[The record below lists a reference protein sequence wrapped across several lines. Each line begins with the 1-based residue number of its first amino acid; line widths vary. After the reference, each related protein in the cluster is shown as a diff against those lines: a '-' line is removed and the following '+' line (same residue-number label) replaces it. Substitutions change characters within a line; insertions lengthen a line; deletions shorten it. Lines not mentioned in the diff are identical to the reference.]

1 MPKILTSN
9 IVAAL
14 IVCFSSMSF
23 AAEVD
28 YRLPKSYAVTEQSID
43 LTLDPASDGFT
54 GSTILK
60 LTVHEPVD
68 RIGLHWVG
76 LDVVPPQLTNSDGKV
91 RTLKFESGDYEM
103 WWLGDGNVIAPGQYS
118 LDITFNGDYSR
129 DALGLYKTTFAGRDY
144 LFTQYEQT
152 LARRATPMVDEPDSK
167 IPWQLTITAPEGLKV
182 ASNTPVESESK
193 SGNLIKRVFKQ
204 TPPMPSYLLAFAV
217 GDFDVTPIDGLSVP
231 GVIYSPKGTGA
242 DTGFAV
248 SVTPPILR
256 ALEKYFGSDLPY
268 EKLDFVAVPDF
279 SFGAME
285 NVGLVTYRTELLL
298 RGDTASGSAAV
309 NTVNTIAHE
318 LAHMWYGNLVTMEWW
333 DDLWLNEA
341 FATWMASKIV
351 DQMYP
356 QYESNLQLP
365 QASAFGADAVAQSRP
380 IRKEVKTDE
389 DVLDGFGLN
398 YSKGHAILNMLEQS
412 MGDAEF
418 QRAIQTYMDKHK
430 WSNTRAS
437 DLWAALATETP
448 VPVNVIADSFLE
460 LAGFPLITFGED
472 GVVSQ
477 TRFHNPGAELPE
489 QRWQI
494 PVGTRHRDR
503 DTGNVVE
510 SVFALSDQSVVLPE
524 YSKAEWILPAAG
536 GNGYYVWHTGDQRY
550 KALLEN
556 LGELS
561 NREKAAVLANSNQL
575 LQGDIIGIDQHLQLL
590 GGLLAEDNMTLALS
604 AVNGLRGIAGM
615 YFQSDLQPQLKAYIT
630 RALTPWYERLGT
642 QTRADDSDSARD
654 LRPRVLRTLAEFGDK
669 PELVAEM
676 SKLADKYLT
685 QPESVN
691 PRLGHEALR
700 IAALFNGDE
709 AMAKRYIAAYRE
721 TNNSNLRSN
730 LAFAMY
736 FGDRTAMN
744 TVLKSLAQ
752 GDIQSGDV
760 SLVIMG
766 LFYASPDQRVLY
778 EAFDGYF
785 DILAAKI
792 PEFYRPTMPAYTSA
806 SCNSENVALREAF
819 YAGRDSS
826 MLTQLRKS
834 QESTQNCIDTA
845 ERGYPAMAEFLGGS

>member
-1 MPKILTSN
+1 MPQFLVRHLIT
-9 IVAAL
+9 AL
-14 IVCFSSMSF
+14 IVCFSSMTF
-23 AAEVD
+23 ATEVD
-28 YRLPKSYAVTEQSID
+28 YRLPKSYAVSEQSIA
-43 LTLDPASDGFT
+43 LTLDPALDGFT
-54 GSTILK
+54 GTTV
-60 LTVHEPVD
+60 LTLIVHEPVD

-76 LDVVPPQLTNSDGKV
+76 LDVTPPQLTDSDGNA
-91 RTLKFESGDYEM
+91 RTLTYEAGDYEM
-103 WWLGDGNVIAPGQYS
+103 WWLSDGAAIAPGEYR
-118 LDITFNGDYSR
+118 LDIAFEGDYSR
-129 DALGLYKTTFAGRDY
+129 DALGLYKTTFAGSDY

-167 IPWQLTITAPEGLKV
+167 IPWQLTISVPEGLKV
-182 ASNTPVESESK
+182 ASNTPVESQSK
-193 SGNLIKRVFKQ
+193 NGNMVTRVFKQ
-204 TPPMPSYLLAFAV
+204 TPPMPSYLLALVV

-248 SVTPPILR
+248 SVTPEILS
-256 ALEKYFGSDLPY
+256 ALEDYFGSKLPY

-298 RGDTASGSAAV
+298 RGDTASGSAAASS
-309 NTVNTIAHE
+309 VNTIAHE

-351 DQMYP
+351 DDLYP

-380 IRKEVKTDE
+380 IRKEVKVDQ

-412 MGDAEF
+412 MGDAAF
-418 QRAIQTYMDKHK
+418 QRAIQTYMDKHR
-430 WSNTRAS
+430 WSNTQAT
-437 DLWAALATETP
+437 DLWAALATETS
-448 VPVNVIADSFLE
+448 VAVDTIADAFLE
-460 LAGFPLITFGED
+460 FAGFPLVTFGED

-477 TRFHNPGAELPE
+477 TRFHNPGAEVP
-489 QRWQI
+489 QQQWQV
-494 PVGTRHRDR
+494 PVATRYRDNE
-503 DTGNVVE
+503 TGNITE
-510 SVFALSDQSVVLPE
+510 SVFALTQQSMVLPE
-524 YSKAEWILPAAG
+524 YSKAEWILPGAG
-536 GNGYYVWHTGDQRY
+536 GNGYYVWHTGDRRY
-550 KALLEN
+550 SALLEN

-575 LQGDIIGIDQHLQLL
+575 LQGGIIGIDQHLQLL

-615 YFQSDLQPQLKAYIT
+615 YFDSDLQPGLKAYIT

-642 QTRADDSDSARD
+642 KTRDDDSDSARD

-676 SKLADKYLT
+676 SKLADQYLK
-685 QPESVN
+685 QPDSVN

-700 IAALFNGDE
+700 IAALYNGDE

-730 LAFAMY
+730 LPFAMY
-736 FGDRTAMN
+736 FRDPAAMN

-752 GDIQSGDV
+752 GDIQSGDL
-760 SLVIMG
+760 SLVIMS
-766 LFYASPDQRVLY
+766 LFYAYPDQRGLY
-778 EAFDGYF
+778 EALDGYF
-785 DILAAKI
+785 DTLTAKL
-792 PEFYRPTMPAYTSA
+792 PEFYRPTMPRFTSA
-806 SCNSENVALREAF
+806 NCNSENVVLREAF
-819 YAGRDSS
+819 YASRDSS

-834 QESTQNCIDTA
+834 QTSAQNCIDTA
-845 ERGYPAMAEFLGGS
+845 ERGYAAMAEFLKGT

>member
-1 MPKILTSN
+1 MPQVLARHLIT
-9 IVAAL
+9 AL
-14 IVCFSSMSF
+14 IVCFSSMTF
-23 AAEVD
+23 AIEVD
-28 YRLPKSYAVTEQSID
+28 YRLPKSYAVSEQSIA

-54 GSTILK
+54 GTTALK
-60 LTVHEPVD
+60 LIVHEPVD

-76 LDVVPPQLTNSDGKV
+76 LNVAAPQLTDSDGNA
-91 RTLKFESGDYEM
+91 RTLAFEGGDYDM
-103 WWLGDGNVIAPGQYS
+103 WWLDDGSTIAPGQYS
-118 LDITFNGDYSR
+118 LDIAFSGDYSR

-144 LFTQYEQT
+144 LFTQYEQS

-167 IPWQLTITAPEGLKV
+167 IPWQLTISAPQGFKV
-182 ASNTPVESESK
+182 ASNTPVESQSK
-193 SGNLIKRVFKQ
+193 SGNMITRVFKQ
-204 TPPMPSYLLAFAV
+204 TPPMPSYLLALAI

-231 GVIYSPKGTGA
+231 GVIYSPKGTGG
-242 DTGFAV
+242 DTGFAA
-248 SVTPPILR
+248 SVTPGILS
-256 ALEKYFGSDLPY
+256 ALEDYFGSKLPY

-298 RGDTASGSAAV
+298 RGDTASGSAAAG
-309 NTVNTIAHE
+309 TVSTIAHE

-351 DQMYP
+351 DDMYP
-356 QYESNLQLP
+356 QYESDLQLP

-380 IRKEVKTDE
+380 IRKEVKTDV

-412 MGDAEF
+412 MGDAAF
-418 QRAIQTYMDKHK
+418 QRAIQTYMDKHR

-437 DLWAALATETP
+437 DLWAALATETT
-448 VPVNVIADSFLE
+448 VPVNIIADAFLE
-460 LAGFPLITFGED
+460 LAGFPLISFGED

-477 TRFHNPGAELPE
+477 TRFHNPGVKVPE

-494 PVGTRHRDR
+494 PVATRHRDR
-503 DTGNVVE
+503 DTGNVIE

-524 YSKAEWILPAAG
+524 YSKAEWILPGAG
-536 GNGYYVWHTGDQRY
+536 GSGYYVWHTGDRRY

-556 LGELS
+556 LSELS

-615 YFQSDLQPQLKAYIT
+615 YFHSDLQPELKAYIT

-642 QTRADDSDSARD
+642 ETRADDSDSARD

-669 PELVAEM
+669 PALVAEM
-676 SKLADKYLT
+676 SKLADKYLK
-685 QPESVN
+685 QPESVD

-700 IAALFNGDE
+700 IAALFNGDN

-721 TNNSNLRSN
+721 TENSNLRSN
-730 LAFAMY
+730 LRFAMY
-736 FGDRTAMN
+736 FRERDAMQ
-744 TVLKSLAQ
+744 TVFRSLGQ

-760 SLVIMG
+760 SLVIMS
-766 LFYASPDQRVLY
+766 LFYAYPDQEVLY
-778 EAFDGYF
+778 QALDGYF
-785 DILAAKI
+785 DTLVAKV
-792 PEFYRPTMPAYTSA
+792 PEFYRPTMPQFTSA
-806 SCNSENVALREAF
+806 NCSSENVALREAF
-819 YAGRDSS
+819 YATRDSS

-845 ERGYPAMAEFLGGS
+845 ERGYAAMAEFLKGS

>member
-1 MPKILTSN
+1 MSQIFARHIITVMMLCLSSLTLA
-9 IVAAL
+9 V
-14 IVCFSSMSF
+14 
-23 AAEVD
+23 EVD
-28 YRLPKSYAVTEQSID
+28 YRLPKSYAVTEQSIA
-43 LTLDPASDGFT
+43 LTLDPAKDGFT
-54 GSTILK
+54 GSTVLK
-60 LTVHEPVD
+60 LVVHESMD
-68 RIGLHWVG
+68 RIGLHWVD
-76 LDVVPPQLTNSDGKV
+76 LNVTTPQLAGSDGKL
-91 RTLKFESGDYEM
+91 RTLTYEAGDYEM
-103 WWLGDGNVIAPGQYS
+103 WWLGDGSPIAPGQYT
-118 LDITFNGDYSR
+118 LDIAFSGDYSR
-129 DALGLYKTTFAGRDY
+129 DALGLYKSSFAGRDY
-144 LFTQYEQT
+144 LFTQYEQS

-167 IPWQLTITAPEGLKV
+167 IPWQLTITAPEGFKV
-182 ASNTPVESESK
+182 ASNTPVESQSK
-193 SGNLIKRVFKQ
+193 SGNLVTRVFRQ
-204 TPPMPSYLLAFAV
+204 TPPMPSYLLALVV
-217 GDFDVTPIDGLSVP
+217 GDFDVTPIEGLSVP
-231 GVIYSPKGTGA
+231 GVIYSPKGTGG
-242 DTGFAV
+242 DTGFAA
-248 SVTPPILR
+248 SVTPGILS
-256 ALEKYFGSDLPY
+256 ALEDYFGSKLPY

-298 RGDTASGSAAV
+298 RGDTASGSAAA

-351 DQMYP
+351 DDMYP

-412 MGDAEF
+412 MGGAAF

-437 DLWAALATETP
+437 DLWASLATETS
-448 VPVNVIADSFLE
+448 VAVDVIADSYLE
-460 LAGFPLITFGED
+460 LAGFPLITFGDD

-477 TRFHNPGAELPE
+477 TRFHNPGTQVPE
-489 QRWQI
+489 QLWQI
-494 PVGTRHRDR
+494 PVATRQRDK
-503 DTGNVVE
+503 DSGDITE
-510 SVFALSDQSVVLPE
+510 SVFALTSQSVVLPQ
-524 YSKAEWILPAAG
+524 YSKAEWILPGAG
-536 GNGYYVWHTGDQRY
+536 GDGYYVWHTGDRRY

-556 LGELS
+556 LGDLS
-561 NREKAAVLANSNQL
+561 AREKAAVFANSNQL

-590 GGLLAEDNMTLALS
+590 GGLLADDSMTLALS

-615 YFQSDLQPQLKAYIT
+615 YFQSELQPALKSYIT
-630 RALTPWYERLGT
+630 QALTPWYERLGT
-642 QTRADDSDSARD
+642 ATRADDSDSARD

-669 PELVAEM
+669 PELVEKM
-676 SKLADKYLT
+676 SKLADQYLAE
-685 QPESVN
+685 PESVD

-709 AMAKRYIAAYRE
+709 AMAKRYITAYRE

-736 FGDRTAMN
+736 FRDPAAMN
-744 TVLKSLAQ
+744 SVLESLAQ

-766 LFYASPDQRVLY
+766 LFYASVDQGSLY
-778 EAFDGYF
+778 KTFDGYF
-785 DILAAKI
+785 DNLAAKI
-792 PEFYRPTMPAYTSA
+792 PEFYRPTMPAYTSV

-826 MLTQLRKS
+826 MTTQLRKS
-834 QESTQNCIDTA
+834 QESAQNCIDTA
-845 ERGYPAMAEFLGGS
+845 ERGYASMAEFLKQ